1 MKNGDEVMPTHG
13 IANDYWESCAAVERR
28 SGKVSGAW
36 VFSGTRVPVHALF
49 ENLMAGASVDDF
61 LEWFPG
67 VEGWQVDSVLEHESK
82 ALGQLSP
89 LVKVLSDRYVPVSL
103 HRNLHY
109 QTVQPP
115 STRIIWPVM

>member
-49 ENLMAGASVDDF
+49 ENLMVGASVDDF

-67 VEGWQVDSVLEHESK
+67 VDRGQVDSVLEHESK
-82 ALGQLSP
+82 ALVNSRL
-89 LVKVLSDRYVPVSL
+89 
-103 HRNLHY
+103 
-109 QTVQPP
+109 
-115 STRIIWPVM
+115 